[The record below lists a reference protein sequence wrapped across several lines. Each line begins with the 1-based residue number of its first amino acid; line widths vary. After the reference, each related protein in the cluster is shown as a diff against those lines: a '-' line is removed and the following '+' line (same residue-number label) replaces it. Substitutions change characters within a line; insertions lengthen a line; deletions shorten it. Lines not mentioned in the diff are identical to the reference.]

1 MVCSQCGTKNPEN
14 SVYCFNC
21 GQKID
26 IHPNYPNLSRPSLNR
41 GILSEDKDALMRET
55 KPWPRGA
62 EEDAPTSLDLRPAVN
77 RINAQRGP
85 KLLKAA
91 VGRASKDRI

>member
-1 MVCSQCGTKNPEN
+1 
-14 SVYCFNC
+14 
-21 GQKID
+21 
-26 IHPNYPNLSRPSLNR
+26 
-41 GILSEDKDALMRET
+41 MRET

>member
-14 SVYCFNC
+14 SAYCFNY

-26 IHPNYPNLSRPSLNR
+26 IHPNLSRPPLNR
-41 GILSEDKDALMRET
+41 GIVREDKDAPMRET

-62 EEDAPTSLDLRPAVN
+62 EEDAPTSLDLQPAVN

-85 KLLKAA
+85 KLLKAPDA
-91 VGRASKDRI
+91 RASKDRI